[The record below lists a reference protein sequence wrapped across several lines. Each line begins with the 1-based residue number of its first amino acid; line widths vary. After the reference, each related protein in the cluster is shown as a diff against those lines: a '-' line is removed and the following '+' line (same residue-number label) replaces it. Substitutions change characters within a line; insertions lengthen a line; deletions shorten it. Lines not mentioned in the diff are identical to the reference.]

1 MSRAEQY
8 AEQKG
13 HMFFPTPYS
22 APTWPQRPEFF
33 CDSQIPMIGR
43 GRFRIAWVD
52 SRARLA
58 LPSRRLKR
66 DEALALA
73 RWITEVFT

>member
-1 MSRAEQY
+1 MSRATEY

-13 HMFFPTPYS
+13 HVFFPTPYS

-33 CDSQIPMIGR
+33 CDSKHPAGGR
-43 GRFRIAWVD
+43 GRFRVAWVD
-52 SRARLA
+52 GHARLA
-58 LPSRRLKR
+58 LPCRRLKR

-73 RWITEVFT
+73 RWITEMFT